1 MDNEDLRMQKANL
14 GMYKDMI
21 MGALSNK
28 GVLFI
33 LLCFVVLVILA
44 FTVGYGVGY
53 AQGIEAVE
61 CVKCLNDSIF
71 SF

>member
-28 GVLFI
+28 GVMFI
-33 LLCFVVLVILA
+33 LLCFIVLVVLA

-53 AQGIEAVE
+53 AKGIEAVE
-61 CVKCLNDSIF
+61 CVECLSEILF
-71 SF
+71 

>member
-1 MDNEDLRMQKANL
+1 MNNDLEMQKANL
-14 GMYKDMI
+14 SMYGSMI
-21 MGALSNK
+21 KGALSNK

-53 AQGIEAVE
+53 AKGIEAVE
-61 CVKCLNDSIF
+61 CVECLSEILF
-71 SF
+71 